1 MGFLASGRMALMEAV
16 EFWIAQFLG
25 GIAGALVLWGI
36 FSASPVYS
44 RHVQGLGA
52 DGFGKLSMIR
62 INAVGAFFT
71 EVILTL
77 LFVYVVLAAT
87 SKLMASPALAGL
99 AIGLALT
106 VVHLLGIPITGTSVN
121 PARSLGPALI
131 VGGLAL
137 SQVWLFIVAPLV
149 GGAIAALLYRY
160 FAAAEDERRDAAR
173 LASSRPVISARGSV
187 GGDDL
192 GLPRRPLRRVVQHHP
207 ALAGRSRPSCR
218 WRAGAA
224 GLRAATA
231 AQVPR
236 LLRTAP
242 APPGPAGR
250 PGRRRTGPGRGRLV
264 PDRTPPGP
272 PTGAARSCP
281 GPACPA
287 GCGWRSRPWGRPTSS
302 WARSSPPAKGSSR
315 RNWSASSA
323 CCATGCRPNR
333 SRRCGPWWRRIW
345 AAPSRTSSAVST
357 GPRWPRRRSPRSMP
371 PPSVPARRWW

>member
-1 MGFLASGRMALMEAV
+1 MHTRKLVAEFIGTFFLVFFAVGVATLSFGFKFFGTSASAGVVTTALCFGLVLLALAYTIGPISGCHINPAVTMGFLASSRMSLMEAV

-106 VVHLLGIPITGTSVN
+106 VVHLLGILITGTSVN
-121 PARSLGPALI
+121 PARSLGPALV

-149 GGAIAALLYRY
+149 GGAAAAILYRY
-160 FAAAEDERRDAAR
+160 F
-173 LASSRPVISARGSV
+173 SV
-187 GGDDL
+187 EE
-192 GLPRRPLRRVVQHHP
+192 
-207 ALAGRSRPSCR
+207 S
-218 WRAGAA
+218 
-224 GLRAATA
+224 AATSA
-231 AQVPR
+231 
-236 LLRTAP
+236 AP
-242 APPGPAGR
+242 A
-250 PGRRRTGPGRGRLV
+250 
-264 PDRTPPGP
+264 
-272 PTGAARSCP
+272 
-281 GPACPA
+281 
-287 GCGWRSRPWGRPTSS
+287 
-302 WARSSPPAKGSSR
+302 
-315 RNWSASSA
+315 
-323 CCATGCRPNR
+323 
-333 SRRCGPWWRRIW
+333 
-345 AAPSRTSSAVST
+345 AP
-357 GPRWPRRRSPRSMP
+357 
-371 PPSVPARRWW
+371 